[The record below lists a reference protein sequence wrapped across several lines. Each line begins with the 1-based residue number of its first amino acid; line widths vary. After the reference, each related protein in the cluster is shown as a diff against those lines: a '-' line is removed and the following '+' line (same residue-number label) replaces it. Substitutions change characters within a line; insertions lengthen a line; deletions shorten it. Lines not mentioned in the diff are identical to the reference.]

1 MDQFKLPDSVQTGK
15 EEIDQNWQAT
25 FDAMQDAIA
34 IMDTSHRIVKVNKI
48 MAGLLGMSPQDI
60 EGRFCYQLV
69 HGLDAPP
76 AFCPHSRL
84 LQDSRRHRAE
94 VFEKRLGGWFDVS
107 ASPLMD
113 SSGRVTGCV
122 HVAHDIIRNKAAHE
136 HLVRQEKLLQS
147 VNRILQETLT
157 CDSDYEVAR
166 TCLNMAEEITGSRF
180 GWIGEINSKGLLDTI
195 ALTDPGWEFCNIT
208 QTDAP
213 KSICNMQLRGIWSR
227 ILIEEQS
234 QIFNDPANHPFRVGL
249 PAGHPPLTCFLGVPL
264 KRGFKIIGM
273 IGLGNKTGGYTGQD
287 QNAIESLSAVFV
299 EALFRKRA
307 EIEKDRMAG
316 DLIKARKMET
326 IGVLAGGLSHDLNN
340 ILTGLLGFLQMAQIR
355 IDPES
360 PAGHDLTRALT
371 AGDQAREL
379 SHRFLA
385 ISGFMGLSITAVPI
399 DKLLTP
405 ILSSVPPQ
413 VSVDVQI
420 SNDLQTL
427 AVDKIRFQEAL
438 AQVFKNA
445 VEAMP
450 QGGTVIISAEKV
462 HMDFSGNKMASIP
475 AQDHYVRISITDNGR
490 GIAEE
495 SLPRIFDP
503 YFSTKQKG
511 IQRGMGLGLTA
522 AYSIVSQHG
531 GHLHVR
537 STVNVGTTVEILI
550 PIR

>member
-1 MDQFKLPDSVQTGK
+1 MDQSKLPDFVQRKK
-15 EEIDQNWQAT
+15 EDPDQNWQAT

-34 IMDTSHRIVKVNKI
+34 IMDTDHRIVKANKA
-48 MAGLLGMSPQDI
+48 MADLV
-60 EGRFCYQLV
+60 GRPHWKIVGRYCYQLV
-69 HGLDAPP
+69 HGLEAPP

-84 LQDSRRHRAE
+84 LKDGRKHHAE
-94 VFEKRLGGWFDVS
+94 VFEKRIGGWFDVS
-107 ASPLMD
+107 TSPLTD

-122 HVAHDIIRNKAAHE
+122 HVAHDISRNKAAHE
-136 HLVRQEKLLQS
+136 HMVRQEKLLQS
-147 VNRILQETLT
+147 VNRVLQETLT
-157 CDSDYEVAR
+157 CDSGHEVAR
-166 TCLNMAEEITGSRF
+166 TCLNMAEEITGSQF

-208 QTDAP
+208 QTDAA

-227 ILIEEQS
+227 VLIEERS
-234 QIFNDPANHPFRVGL
+234 QIFNDPANHSFRVGL

-264 KRGFKIIGM
+264 KRGARIIGM
-273 IGLGNKTGGYTGQD
+273 IGLGNKSEGYTDQD
-287 QNAIESLSAVFV
+287 QDAIESLSAVFV

-307 EIEKDRMAG
+307 EIEKERMAS
-316 DLIKARKMET
+316 DLLKARKMET

-360 PAGHDLTRALT
+360 QAGHDLTRALT

-399 DKLLTP
+399 DKLLEP
-405 ILSSVPPQ
+405 LLESVPPQ
-413 VSVDVQI
+413 VSAEVQI
-420 SNDLQTL
+420 SNDVQTL
-427 AVDKIRFQEAL
+427 AVDKNRFQEVL

-450 QGGTVIISAEKV
+450 QGGTIIISAEKV
-462 HMDFSGNKMASIP
+462 HMDLSNNNMASIP
-475 AQDHYVRISITDNGR
+475 AQDHYVRISIADNGR
-490 GIAEE
+490 GIMEE
-495 SLPRIFDP
+495 NLPRIFDP

-531 GHLHVR
+531 GHLRVH
-537 STVNVGTTVEILI
+537 STVNVGTTVELFV
-550 PIR
+550 PVR